1 MIKIQNEVFP
11 SPEYMKMV
19 ILGARNSYCS
29 RDRSDSTRVVCRDKL
44 ANGNDILLLGSADI
58 DLLSRLAKGNT
69 AESKYLRMMHVI
81 FDMSAPLYFW
91 KQFDTYKIGTVSN
104 SESTMHSLTKRPLT
118 TEDFS
123 IPDGEWLHETKYML
137 DEYIELFNECID
149 RYDLNK
155 DKQVW
160 GQLISLLPN
169 GYMQMRTIDI
179 NYATLKQ
186 IYNQRKGHK
195 LGEWAQFINWMMD
208 IPYSGLIFGDD
219 EVYQKHLIG
228 LA

>member
-1 MIKIQNEVFP
+1 MIKISNEVFP

-19 ILGARNSYCS
+19 ILGARNSFCS
-29 RDRSDSTRVVCRDKL
+29 RDRSDSTKVVKREKF
-44 ANGNDILLLGSADI
+44 AKGNDILLLGSADM

-123 IPDGEWLHETKYML
+123 IPYGIADGETWYETIDML
-137 DEYIELFNECID
+137 NALIELYN
-149 RYDLNK
+149 LNK
-155 DKQVW
+155 DKQIW
-160 GQLISLLPN
+160 GQLISLLPS

-179 NYATLKQ
+179 SYATLKQ

>member
-1 MIKIQNEVFP
+1 MIKISNEVFP

-29 RDRSDSTRVVCRDKL
+29 RDRSDSTRVVKREKF

-91 KQFDTYKIGTVSN
+91 KQFDTYKVGTVSN

-118 TEDFS
+118 AEDFS
-123 IPDGEWLHETKYML
+123 IPDGMADGEEWHETIDML
-137 DEYIELFNECID
+137 NALMELYN
-149 RYDLNK
+149 LNK

-160 GQLISLLPN
+160 GQLISLLPS
-169 GYMQMRTIDI
+169 GYNQMRTIDI

-208 IPYSGLIFGDD
+208 IPYAGLIFGDD
-219 EVYQKHLIG
+219 EAYQKHLIG

>member
-1 MIKIQNEVFP
+1 MIKISNEVFP

-19 ILGARNSYCS
+19 ILGARNSFCS
-29 RDRSDSTRVVCRDKL
+29 RDRSDSTRVVKREKS
-44 ANGNDILLLGSADI
+44 AKGNDILLLGSADT

-91 KQFDTYKIGTVSN
+91 KQFDTYKVGTVSN
-104 SESTMHSLTKRPLT
+104 SESTMHSLTKHPLT
-118 TEDFS
+118 IEDFS
-123 IPDGEWLHETKYML
+123 TPYGMADGEEWHEIIDML
-137 DEYIELFNECID
+137 NALMELYN
-149 RYDLNK
+149 LNK
-155 DKQVW
+155 DKQIW
-160 GQLISLLPN
+160 GQLISMLPN
-169 GYMQMRTIDI
+169 GYNQMRTIDI

-208 IPYSGLIFGDD
+208 IPYAGLIFGDD